1 MQELQNKQLP
11 FRRLLPHRSHV
22 HHLHGNPKRGS
33 PQLTQELD
41 ESLRIKNIE
50 GWEDRIKVLYD
61 KEDPELNCKE
71 GERGELNKS
80 EDNEDSFWV
89 FINIKE
95 KEKQNQNQLRG

>member
-1 MQELQNKQLP
+1 
-11 FRRLLPHRSHV
+11 
-22 HHLHGNPKRGS
+22 
-33 PQLTQELD
+33 
-41 ESLRIKNIE
+41 
-50 GWEDRIKVLYD
+50 VLYD